1 MKKKST
7 ILITFFLLI
16 LALAAC
22 KAKQTPVEVKSPSE
36 TDAAYPVPET
46 DQVDQAYPVEQFVPL
61 LEAAYPITEE
71 DLQQII
77 QTWSL
82 TNYSENDVNQAAPA
96 KTIRFCTDGSYELTT
111 DSDTITGFWTTRLS
125 SIESILS
132 LDPDS
137 DHTLTFDIL
146 DLNASQLH
154 LRSLQE
160 GIQIDE
166 EYQPAN

>member
-1 MKKKST
+1 MKKKFA
-7 ILITFFLLI
+7 ILIIFILLT
-16 LALAAC
+16 AVLAAC
-22 KAKQTPVEVKSPSE
+22 KATQTPVEVKSPPE
-36 TDAAYPVPET
+36 TNDAYPIPET

-71 DLQQII
+71 DLQQLIR
-77 QTWSL
+77 TWSL

-111 DSDTITGFWTTRLS
+111 GSETISGIWTTRLN
-125 SIESILS
+125 SIESILI

-137 DHTLTFDIL
+137 DHALTFDIL
-146 DLNASQLH
+146 DLNDSHLH